1 MARPKPDVIKTTEEF
16 EDSSLDIIPVAEL
29 WTLTYDG
36 QPVVMRRRQYNIRGE
51 IFKYPKSVYPTEA
64 VARNQATK
72 LNQLFETDRFG
83 AQNLMD
89 YEPINTHGVN

>member
-1 MARPKPDVIKTTEEF
+1 MARPKPDVILTVEEF
-16 EDSSLDIIPVAEL
+16 ADSDLDIIPVAEL

-36 QPVVMRRRQYNIRGE
+36 QPVVMRRRQFNIRGL

-64 VARNQATK
+64 VARNQAAK
-72 LNQLFETDRFG
+72 LNLLFETDRFG

-89 YEPINTHGVN
+89 LEPINIHGVN

>member
-1 MARPKPDVIKTTEEF
+1 MARPKPDVIATAEEF

-29 WTLTYDG
+29 WTLTYNG